1 MPTDLKG
8 PSIPYAPTDTELYP
22 ETDGKP
28 MAVSDMHRE
37 VLIWTLQALEA
48 HFTQYPDV
56 YISGDIMMYDI
67 EGPLRRAISPDVL
80 VAYGLGRK
88 QRRTYKVWEEGKP
101 PDFVME
107 LSSAGTYQNDLTG
120 KVEHYAKMGIQ
131 DYFLYDA
138 EYQYLPTPLM
148 GFRLVND
155 IYVAIP
161 PDADGGLHS
170 EVLGLDFHLR
180 DGRLGIYDPVAGQ
193 WLQTLAEA
201 AEARAVQADSRAE
214 TAEARAVQADSRA
227 ETAEARAAQAET
239 EASHLREELARLR
252 ART

>member
-1 MPTDLKG
+1 MQTYLKR
-8 PSIPYAPTDTELYP
+8 SNIPYAPTDMELYP

-37 VLIWTLQALEA
+37 ILIWTLQTLEA

-138 EYQYLPTPLM
+138 EHQYLPTPLM
-148 GFRLVND
+148 GFTLVDD

-161 PDADGGLHS
+161 PDADSGLHS

-201 AEARAVQADSRAE
+201 AKARAE
-214 TAEARAVQADSRA
+214 TAETRA
-227 ETAEARAAQAET
+227 EQAEAEAAQ
-239 EASHLREELARLR
+239 LREELARLR
-252 ART
+252 ARTG